1 MLTKALRLTGELF
14 VLAAIVIGLWLFY
27 ENNVTNLQSQQAT
40 AGAAAKLSQEWA
52 GSQTVVPIQGR
63 PFALLY
69 IPRLKAAVWGLPVL
83 EGVTQKDLAAGV
95 GHYPLSD
102 LPGQYGNFAVAG
114 HRVTHGQ
121 PFYDFPKLQAGDS
134 VFVRTQDA
142 WYQYKLF
149 ATKFVSPADYQVVT
163 RTPGV
168 AWPNHLKPEN
178 LITLTTCDPAWNS
191 YRRWIWWGTLIGTYS
206 LAESP
211 IVGLTP

>member
-121 PFYDFPKLQAGDS
+121 PFYDFPKLQASTSRSTARKATTSTRNLWSIFGAS
-134 VFVRTQDA
+134 VNKTLGAPSLNRFLIQGWESTNLNLNRKQSSR
-142 WYQYKLF
+142 KCS
-149 ATKFVSPADYQVVT
+149 SPAS
-163 RTPGV
+163 
-168 AWPNHLKPEN
+168 A
-178 LITLTTCDPAWNS
+178 
-191 YRRWIWWGTLIGTYS
+191 
-206 LAESP
+206 
-211 IVGLTP
+211 